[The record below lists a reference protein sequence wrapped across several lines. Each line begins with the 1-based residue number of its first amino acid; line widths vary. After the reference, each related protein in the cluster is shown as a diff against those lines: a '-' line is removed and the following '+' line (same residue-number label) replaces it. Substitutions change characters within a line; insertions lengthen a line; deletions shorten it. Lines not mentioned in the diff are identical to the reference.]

1 MPGLTAVAF
10 NKVVA
15 GLVVSVHGQC
25 GEAGRRGWKF
35 HSCLVQIGVIES

>member
-25 GEAGRRGWKF
+25 GEAGRRGWKS

>member
-25 GEAGRRGWKF
+25 GKQVGGDG
-35 HSCLVQIGVIES
+35 SLILV